1 MSQRGVTSLTELD
14 IIYICTTERK
24 FIILQDR
31 NGTTYYHFPH
41 YTEKMTNL
49 VDESNY
55 SRVQAEENKEQQTP
69 NTDWQG
75 DRLADLLILKMGH
88 CILSSNLGILMTAEL
103 REC

>member
-1 MSQRGVTSLTELD
+1 
-14 IIYICTTERK
+14 
-24 FIILQDR
+24 
-31 NGTTYYHFPH
+31 
-41 YTEKMTNL
+41 MTNL